1 MLGGS
6 GRCGRRSGGGFAHE
20 KNGLG
25 GTLEVYL
32 YQGTPAD
39 GRVIR

>member
-6 GRCGRRSGGGFAHE
+6 GRYGRRSGSGLAHE

-32 YQGTPAD
+32 DQATPSD
-39 GRVIR
+39 VRVIR